1 MASFVFNIALGR
13 ERTFAELGA
22 ASDALIAIP
31 LETSG
36 IESDATLRDKADV
49 AALVSGATN
58 EQTTMGRVTLTNV
71 TVTVDNTNDRVNID
85 CDDLVWAGATGNPI
99 SAIVIA
105 YDSDTGA
112 GTDAN
117 IVPLSKHDFVAT
129 PDGTSITATV
139 ADFCRPTG

>member
-36 IESDATLRDKADV
+36 IESDATLRDKATV
-49 AALVSGATN
+49 ADLVSGATN
-58 EQTTMGRVTLTNV
+58 EQTTMGRVTLSNV

-85 CDDLVWAGATGNPI
+85 CDDLVWAGATGNAI

-117 IVPLSKHDFVAT
+117 IVPLSKHDFAAT